1 MKHLNKTYHIRTQI
15 HLGRKLIPHGGL
27 NHQPE
32 QAELPIRPMLRA
44 PLGLVTCDWNIKRFR
59 PWIVSGMTCFGDGIG
74 SIVGGLVS
82 RGRALCLH
90 LRFYTVLLLVL
101 VLAPF
106 LL

>member
-1 MKHLNKTYHIRTQI
+1 
-15 HLGRKLIPHGGL
+15 
-27 NHQPE
+27 
-32 QAELPIRPMLRA
+32 
-44 PLGLVTCDWNIKRFR
+44 
-59 PWIVSGMTCFGDGIG
+59 MTCFGDGIG